1 MVAAP
6 NVWVETCEVNLVRR
20 TIYLP
25 MYTESQTVDSQ
36 SFDLVT
42 LENVFLSR
50 WILAE
55 FGKAGEIIT
64 KEPNFDYRLVGFLVK
79 WIPSSDLVG
88 CAMRVSTRAV

>member
-25 MYTESQTVDSQ
+25 MYTESQTVDS
-36 SFDLVT
+36 FDLVT
-42 LENVFLSR
+42 LDNVFSSR

-79 WIPSSDLVG
+79 FSPSSDLVG